1 MAIETKVDRQDI
13 ENFLYREA
21 RLIDDEKFEEW
32 LDLFA
37 EDALYWAPCNR
48 YDIDPNTE
56 VSLIYDDKARMND
69 RVWRLRSGLAYSQEP
84 PSRLRHMLSNV
95 EILASDGDTVSVSS
109 NFAIFEVR
117 KSVQKAFAGRV
128 EHRLRREDGGWKIAF
143 KKVEL
148 LNNDDPIDN
157 LTFLV

>member
-1 MAIETKVDRQDI
+1 MAIDTRVDRHEI
-13 ENFLYREA
+13 ENFLFREA

-32 LDLFA
+32 LDLFT

-56 VSLIYDDKARMND
+56 VSLIYDTKSRMGD

-84 PSRLRHMLSNV
+84 ASRLRHMLSNV
-95 EILASDGDTVSVSS
+95 EIVEEAGDTVTVSS

-117 KSVQKAFAGRV
+117 KGVQNTFAGRL
-128 EHRLRREDGGWKIAF
+128 EHRLRREGDGWKIAF

-157 LTFLV
+157 LTFLL